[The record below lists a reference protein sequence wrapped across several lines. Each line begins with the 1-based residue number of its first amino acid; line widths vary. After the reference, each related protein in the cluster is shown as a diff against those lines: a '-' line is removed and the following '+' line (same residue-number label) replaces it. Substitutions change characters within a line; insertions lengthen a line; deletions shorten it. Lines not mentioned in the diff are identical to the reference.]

1 MQLKLNNT
9 KWKRFFSVPCA
20 LTEEYLKIAD
30 ASALKLLLFLLS
42 DESDNFEISSAI
54 KKTGLSE
61 EAIEDAII
69 FWKELGVLS
78 TNSEDFKTVEKP
90 IQSQQTQ
97 QTVKIV
103 RVGYSPAD
111 IKELIVAS
119 PKMKEMFDEAATTL
133 GRLLKHADKEMLI
146 NLYDYYSLPVQSIIL
161 ILEYC
166 NSLGK
171 TSANY
176 IETVAKDFCE
186 NGFVEFVELD
196 AEISRRRE
204 YASLEHKIEL
214 ALKTEAKLSKRQS
227 EYIKSWLEMGFGEE
241 MIAEARE
248 RCVNATNKLSFPYI
262 NKILESW
269 AKDKIFTLT
278 QLESEQKQQ
287 QIKEKSSFDIDE
299 FDDFTLGNY
308 IIKNEDKK

>member
-1 MQLKLNNT
+1 MPVQ
-9 KWKRFFSVPCA
+9 
-20 LTEEYLKIAD
+20 
-30 ASALKLLLFLLS
+30 
-42 DESDNFEISSAI
+42 
-54 KKTGLSE
+54 
-61 EAIEDAII
+61 
-69 FWKELGVLS
+69 
-78 TNSEDFKTVEKP
+78 VEQEK
-90 IQSQQTQ
+90 QA
-97 QTVKIV
+97 VKII

-111 IKELIVAS
+111 IKDLLVAS

-146 NLYDYYSLPVQSIIL
+146 NLHDYYNLPVQSIIL

-166 NSLGK
+166 SSLGK

-186 NGFVEFVELD
+186 SGFTEFVELD

-204 YASLEHKIEL
+204 YASIEHKIEL
-214 ALKTEAKLSKRQS
+214 ALKTETKLSKRQS
-227 EYIKSWLEMGFGEE
+227 EYISSWLEMGFGEE

-262 NKILESW
+262 NKVLESW
-269 AKDKIFTLT
+269 ASNRIFTVA
-278 QLESEQKQQ
+278 QLEADKKPSKV
-287 QIKEKSSFDIDE
+287 KESSSFDIDE
-299 FDDFTLGNY
+299 FDEFTLGNY